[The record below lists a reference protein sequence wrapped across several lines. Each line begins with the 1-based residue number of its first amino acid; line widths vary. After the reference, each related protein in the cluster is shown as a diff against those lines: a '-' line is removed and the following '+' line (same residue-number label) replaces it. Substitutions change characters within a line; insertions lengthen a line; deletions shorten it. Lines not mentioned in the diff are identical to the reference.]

1 MEAQVRMTLIV
12 RHFVTGDLLQQYA
25 NLFQEL
31 YPRLP
36 CAVVRDQGE
45 LALRVPKL
53 LLLGT
58 ETYVDVDGVWK
69 NVKEIS

>member
-1 MEAQVRMTLIV
+1 MTFIL
-12 RHFVTGDLLQQYA
+12 RHFPTSNLLTRYA
-25 NLFQEL
+25 ELFQEL